1 MNIEHDLLNGIPRT
15 VLEEVN
21 ASLTRP
27 VTEEEIR
34 KALFAMNPDKSPGPD
49 GMTAGFFQH
58 HWNTIKSGVI
68 SYVNLFFEQSILD
81 PKLNQTYMSLIPKI
95 ENPLTI
101 KDYQPISLANVV
113 YKLISKILAERLK
126 PWLNDILSENQSAF
140 IHGRHITDNV
150 LIAHELM
157 HLLHTKNLKNKFMA
171 LKLDIAKVFDNEWKF
186 IDTFMMKMSF
196 CSKWREWIKICI
208 STVSY
213 YVLINGEPTREIKP
227 KRGLRQG
234 DPILPYLYI
243 ICTEGLFRL
252 IKNSIH
258 AKKLHGFK
266 ASRSGPAISHLFFVD
281 DSLVLCKATAKETKK
296 IVSYP
301 QSI

>member
-1 MNIEHDLLNGIPRT
+1 
-15 VLEEVN
+15 
-21 ASLTRP
+21 
-27 VTEEEIR
+27 
-34 KALFAMNPDKSPGPD
+34 MNPDKSPGPD

-81 PKLNQTYMSLIPKI
+81 LKLNQTYLSLIPKI
-95 ENPLTI
+95 ENPLAI
-101 KDYQPISLANVV
+101 KYYQLISLANVV
-113 YKLISKILAERLK
+113 YKLISKILAELLK

-140 IHGRHITDNV
+140 IHGGLITDNV

-157 HLLHTKNLKNKFMA
+157 HFLHTKNLKNKFMA
-171 LKLDIAKVFDNEWKF
+171 LKLDIAKVFDKVEWKF
-186 IDTFMMKMSF
+186 IDTFMMKMGF
-196 CSKWREWIKICI
+196 CSKWKEWIKICI

-213 YVLINGEPTREIKP
+213 SVLINGEPTREIKP

-234 DPILPYLYI
+234 DPISPYLYI

-266 ASRSGPAISHLFFVD
+266 ASRSGPAISHLFFAD
-281 DSLVLCKATAKETKK
+281 DSLVFCKATPEETKK
-296 IVSYP
+296 FVSYP